1 MDKTILDEFVEALN
15 KAKKST
21 YTQIITNLL
30 NTLKEDANNN
40 YKDFKEHIDNKCD
53 CNCAIKTYYE
63 LFGKVSDDEL
73 KEIIKENN
81 ITKDIFKNF
90 DNILFNK
97 FVSNNRK
104 TRSIIEN
111 TCKRMNNI
119 FDSNDKDKD
128 KDKPL
133 EDMTKKELINMIRNK
148 FM

>member
-1 MDKTILDEFVEALN
+1 MNKTILDEFVEALN

-40 YKDFKEHIDNKCD
+40 YKDFKEHIDNKCE
-53 CNCAIKTYYE
+53 CNCAIEAYYE

-81 ITKDIFKNF
+81 ITKDIFTNF
-90 DNILFNK
+90 DNILCTK
-97 FVSNNRK
+97 FVNNNANIRITIEK
-104 TRSIIEN
+104 TR
-111 TCKRMNNI
+111 KRMDDI
-119 FDSNDKDKD
+119 FGSGD

-133 EDMTKKELINMIRNK
+133 EDMTKEELINMIRNK